1 MGPTIPGLGM
11 ADQDHDISV
20 AHLHLSNLNIV
31 DLPPSRPVMATMGAA
46 GQGLPTTSLDI
57 VDVALDCLPLGP
69 VLAHSSNALSPSDVV
84 AAHSTLLATLTATKV
99 VMAAT
104 RERDRVAAFS

>member
-20 AHLHLSNLNIV
+20 AHLHLSNLNAA

-46 GQGLPTTSLDI
+46 SQGLPITSLGI
-57 VDVALDCLPLGP
+57 VGVAPDCLPLGP
-69 VLAHSSNALSPSDVV
+69 VLAHPSNALSPFDVV
-84 AAHSTLLATLTATKV
+84 AAHSTLAATLTATKV

-104 RERDRVAAFS
+104 QERDRVAAFS